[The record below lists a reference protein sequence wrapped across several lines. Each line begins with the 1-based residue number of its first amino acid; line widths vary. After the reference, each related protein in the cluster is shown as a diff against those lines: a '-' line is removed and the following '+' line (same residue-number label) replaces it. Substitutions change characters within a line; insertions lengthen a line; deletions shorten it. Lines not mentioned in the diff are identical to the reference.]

1 MGVKRKENIL
11 MTMWI
16 MIMWAII
23 FFVVAALFY
32 LSDRVTS
39 LIDVQGFAE
48 WGKFKQFSLGLLITL
63 GVSAVLAFC
72 IDFVNAIVCVM
83 YLAMIWALC
92 DFAFWLF
99 AKFANITF
107 AHYYAGLTAI
117 VLTAVALIVGWYLDH
132 HVWETKY
139 NLQTKKNMTD
149 LRVAMFADSHIGTT
163 FDGKEFKKHLDA
175 IQAQNPDIVLIS
187 GDYVDD
193 GTTRQE
199 MIEATKNLGKLKTK
213 YGTYFVFGNHDKGY
227 YGSAHRGF
235 SADDLIKELNNNGI
249 KVLMD
254 ESVLIN
260 DFYLIGRRDYSVEQE
275 ARGHRK
281 SMDELIEGL
290 DKNKY
295 MIVLDHQPADYE
307 NQAKSGVDLVLN
319 GHTHGGQLFPF
330 NNVGKWIGAN
340 DLVYGHEKRNNTDFI
355 VTSGI
360 SDWAIKFKTGAKS
373 EFVIIDIKSE
383 RK

>member
-1 MGVKRKENIL
+1 MWVTLVITGMALVYLCGRMIKFGCILKLTGDNPKRQA
-11 MTMWI
+11 
-16 MIMWAII
+16 MICGITVFGI
-23 FFVVAALFY
+23 FALIGMAMHFM
-32 LSDRVTS
+32 
-39 LIDVQGFAE
+39 
-48 WGKFKQFSLGLLITL
+48 
-63 GVSAVLAFC
+63 
-72 IDFVNAIVCVM
+72 NAIVCVV
-83 YLAMIWALC
+83 YFAMIWMIS
-92 DFAFWLF
+92 DFCFWLGQ
-99 AKFANITF
+99 KICHRTF
-107 AHYYAGLTAI
+107 KCYYAGGTAL
-117 VLTAVALIVGWYLDH
+117 VLSVAALSYGWYLDH
-132 HVWETKY
+132 HVWETRY
-139 NLQTKKNMTD
+139 DLQTAKGMAD
-149 LRVAMFADSHIGTT
+149 WRVAMFADSHIGTT
-163 FDGKEFKKHLDA
+163 FDGKEFKKHLVA

-213 YGTYFVFGNHDKGY
+213 HGTYFVFGNHDKGY

-235 SADDLIKELNNNGI
+235 SAHDLIKELNNNGI
-249 KVLMD
+249 KVLLD

-260 DFYLIGRRDYSVEQE
+260 DFYLIGRRDYSVVQKV
-275 ARGHRK
+275 RGHRK

-295 MIVLDHQPADYE
+295 MIVLDHQPTDYE

-340 DLVYGHEKRNNTDFI
+340 DLVYGHEKRDNTDFI

-360 SDWAIKFKTGAKS
+360 SDWAIKFKTGTKS